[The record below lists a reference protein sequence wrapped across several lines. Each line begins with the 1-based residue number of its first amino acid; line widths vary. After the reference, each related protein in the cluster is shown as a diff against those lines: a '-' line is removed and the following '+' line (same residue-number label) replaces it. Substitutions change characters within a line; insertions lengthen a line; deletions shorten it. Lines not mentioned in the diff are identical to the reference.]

1 MIFIIGLGPGDPNL
15 LTREAWDL
23 LQRAPRVHLRTR
35 RHPTVAGL
43 PPGVKLS
50 AFDSLYARADDFE
63 QVYDAIAAKIV
74 AAAQRAAKKGE
85 DVFYAVPGH
94 PLVGE
99 RSVRLILARAA
110 AAGVPTR
117 IVGGLSFVEPVLEVL
132 AAHGRLSPTDDP
144 MARLQ
149 LSDALDLARLHH
161 PPLDPDRPALVA
173 QIFSRTVASDVKLT
187 LLNQYPPA
195 HEVLVV
201 RAAADDAASPAG
213 ACRAVPLAELDHD
226 QRFDH
231 LTSLYIPALPGVTSF
246 EGFQETIAHLRA
258 PEGCPWDRE
267 QTHQSLRGTLLE
279 ECYEVLTALD
289 EDDMDALREEL
300 GDLLMNLVMQV
311 QIATEEEVFRM
322 TDVIADVDAKL
333 KRRHPHVFGAEHFKD
348 SDEVLVNWYAIK
360 AAEKAAKAAKGR
372 VAVDDSALA
381 GVAPALPALAQ
392 AQKFAHRAHRAGFR
406 WEDREK
412 RYHKVLEELEEVRS
426 ARDDAHRREE
436 FGDLLFSIAYWADG
450 FDIDVETASRDAN
463 LKFARRFRA
472 LERIVREQ
480 GRTMPEMSE
489 AELLAA
495 WRAVKRVER
504 PADS

>member
-1 MIFIIGLGPGDPNL
+1 MIHIIGLGPGDPNL

-43 PPGVKLS
+43 PTGVKLS
-50 AFDSLYARADDFE
+50 AFDALYARAENFE
-63 QVYDAIAAKIV
+63 EVYDAIATKIV
-74 AAAQRAAKKGE
+74 TAAKRGAKKGE

-99 RSVRLILARAA
+99 RSVRLILERAA
-110 AAGVPTR
+110 AAGVQVR
-117 IVGGLSFVEPVLEVL
+117 IVSGLSFVEPVLEAL
-132 AAHGRLSPTDDP
+132 ATHGRLAANDDP

-149 LSDALDLARLHH
+149 LSDALDLAQLHH

-173 QIFSRTVASDVKLT
+173 QIFSRAIASDVKLT

-195 HEVLVV
+195 HEVIVV
-201 RAAADDAASPAG
+201 RAAGSSSLAACDAM
-213 ACRAVPLAELDHD
+213 PLAELDHGEH
-226 QRFDH
+226 FDH
-231 LTSLYIPALPGVTSF
+231 LTSLYIPALSGVTSF

-267 QTHQSLRGTLLE
+267 QTHQSLRETMLE

-300 GDLLMNLVMQV
+300 GDLLLNLVMQV

-348 SDEVLVNWYAIK
+348 SAEVLVNWHAIK
-360 AAEKAAKAAKGR
+360 AAEKAAKAGQGR
-372 VAVDDSALA
+372 VVVDESALA
-381 GVAPALPALAQ
+381 GIAPALPALAQ
-392 AQKFAHRAHRAGFR
+392 AQKYAHRAHRAGFR

-412 RYHKVLEELEEVRS
+412 RLHKVLEELEEVRS
-426 ARDDAHRREE
+426 ARDDAHRHEE
-436 FGDLLFSIAYWADG
+436 FGDLIFSIAYWADG
-450 FDIDVETASRDAN
+450 YKIDIETASRDAN
-463 LKFARRFRA
+463 QKFARRFRA
-472 LERIVREQ
+472 LESTAREQ
-480 GRTMPEMSE
+480 GRAMSEMSE
-489 AELLAA
+489 ADLLEI
-495 WRAVKRVER
+495 WRTVKRAEQQ
-504 PADS
+504 

>member
-1 MIFIIGLGPGDPNL
+1 MIHIIGLGPGDPNL

-50 AFDSLYARADDFE
+50 AFDALYARAENFE
-63 QVYDAIAAKIV
+63 EVYDAIATKIV
-74 AAAQRAAKKGE
+74 AAAKRGAKKGE
-85 DVFYAVPGH
+85 DVVYAVPGH

-99 RSVRLILARAA
+99 RSVRLILERAA
-110 AAGVPTR
+110 AVGVPVH
-117 IVGGLSFVEPVLEVL
+117 IVSGLSFVEPVLEAL
-132 AAHGRLSPTDDP
+132 ATHGRLTAHDDP

-149 LSDALDLARLHH
+149 LSDALDLAQLHH

-173 QIFSRTVASDVKLT
+173 QIFSRAIASDVKLT

-195 HEVLVV
+195 HEVIVV
-201 RAAADDAASPAG
+201 QAAGSRGPASRGPAA
-213 ACRAVPLAELDHD
+213 CDAVPLAELDHD
-226 QRFDH
+226 ERFDH

-267 QTHQSLRGTLLE
+267 QTHRSLRETLLE

-333 KRRHPHVFGAEHFKD
+333 KRRHPHVFGAAHVED
-348 SDEVLVNWYAIK
+348 SAEVLVNWYAIK
-360 AAEKAAKAAKGR
+360 AAEKAAKAEQGR
-372 VAVDDSALA
+372 AVVDDSALA
-381 GVAPALPALAQ
+381 GIAPALPALAQ
-392 AQKFAHRAHRAGFR
+392 AQKYAHRAHRAGFR

-412 RYHKVLEELEEVRS
+412 RLHKVLEELEEVRT

-436 FGDLLFSIAYWADG
+436 FGDLIFSIAYWADG
-450 FDIDVETASRDAN
+450 YKIDIETASRDAN
-463 LKFARRFRA
+463 QKFARRFRA
-472 LERIVREQ
+472 LESVAREQ
-480 GRTMPEMSE
+480 GRAMTEMSE
-489 AELLAA
+489 ADLLEI
-495 WRAVKRVER
+495 WRAVKRAEQR
-504 PADS
+504 